1 MDNIDNIDNIEN
13 INNER
18 MIRIAQN
25 KQNPIYQKKYT
36 YSPTQEDL
44 MKYGLLLPS
53 INMIKRHV
61 GIIKK
66 YDKDV
71 LRKLLNE
78 FINELD

>member
-1 MDNIDNIDNIEN
+1 MDNIEN

-36 YSPTQEDL
+36 YSPTKEDL

-71 LRKLLNE
+71 FRKLLNE

>member
-1 MDNIDNIDNIEN
+1 MDNIEN

-36 YSPTQEDL
+36 YSPTKEDL